1 MELNL
6 NRIQSLD
13 VEENISSAWKV
24 DEKLGFQFEGIKR
37 EFWS

>member
-13 VEENISSAWKV
+13 VEENISAWKV